1 MIPENDFENMN
12 RVDALD
18 AKQGRLPLHQA
29 RVEVSLIDILLFLL
43 LLLLL
48 LLLKD

>member
-1 MIPENDFENMN
+1 MMMDDD

-29 RVEVSLIDILLFLL
+29 RVEVFSKFANYNF
-43 LLLLL
+43 
-48 LLLKD
+48 